1 MKEVTKIRRW
11 KIKMI
16 LILWSVEIGLT
27 HKINYMCVCVKTMY
41 EKLVDQIDLLL
52 SYLSKWK
59 SWLFCVIYENKY
71 FLKKSISHDF
81 SYVIFKKICFL
92 KKSFTLFSILHNKI
106 PTIKKTKT
114 IFSKIIILFL
124 YCIKDSNNKEN

>member
-1 MKEVTKIRRW
+1 MEV
-11 KIKMI
+11 MI
-16 LILWSVEIGLT
+16 
-27 HKINYMCVCVKTMY
+27 
-41 EKLVDQIDLLL
+41 
-52 SYLSKWK
+52 
-59 SWLFCVIYENKY
+59 FCVIYENKY

-114 IFSKIIILFL
+114 ISQKQLHYFYIA
-124 YCIKDSNNKEN
+124 